1 MITNNAFK
9 EGVALLNTTFRIMPD
24 DDNDRKIAL
33 RLWRSTFDERFDTD
47 GDFLST
53 VKQFILG
60 TPKLYPGDNWLAILL
75 ERAKPKVKETVG
87 DVVELI
93 LDVLGSVSFL
103 YPDEDTKAKL
113 NWLKSK
119 SPVAYAIGTRLGWSE
134 MARSSNT
141 DVLRGQI
148 RAIADEEIK
157 RINATGAVAMS
168 AKDVVLNGGAI
179 PLKQILQ
186 NSALESKKIGW
197 EG

>member
-24 DDNDRKIAL
+24 DDDDRKIAL

-75 ERAKPKVKETVG
+75 EKAKPKVKETVG

-103 YPDEDTKAKL
+103 YPDDDTKAKL

-168 AKDVVLNGGAI
+168 AKDVVSNGGVI
-179 PLKQILQ
+179 PLKQILR
-186 NSALESKKIGW
+186 NSALESKKISW